1 MLLSVL
7 IPTYNHDCTP
17 LVSALA
23 RQAAALGPEACEIV
37 VADDG
42 SDDAAALAANRTVA
56 HIPQCRYVERGRNT
70 GRSAI
75 RNYLAR
81 QARGEWLL
89 YIDNDMAVHSTDY
102 LARYARHPLVQTSRP
117 GDAPCLL
124 YGGYTVGGDPRTLR
138 HNLRYAYEKAHT
150 ANGSAAERNARPHA
164 DFHTSNFLTP
174 RTVMLAHP
182 FDERIRRYGYEDVL
196 WGKTLAAAGIGVQHI
211 DNPLGFD
218 TFETNRQ
225 FLAKTDE
232 AMLTLAELAPEL
244 EGYSALL
251 PLARRIRR
259 AHMAAIVEKTAQN
272 IIRPL
277 LEGNNTSLFL
287 FNMYKLGRLLAAQ
300 RTLSR

>member
-1 MLLSVL
+1 M
-7 IPTYNHDCTP
+7 
-17 LVSALA
+17 
-23 RQAAALGPEACEIV
+23 
-37 VADDG
+37 ADDG
-42 SDDAAALAANRTVA
+42 STDTAALAANRTIA
-56 HIPQCRYVERGRNT
+56 RHSLCRYLERGHNT

-75 RNYLAR
+75 RNFLAR

-89 YIDNDMAVHSTDY
+89 YIDNDMEVHRDDY
-102 LARYARHPLVQTSRP
+102 LARYVRHPLVQSHEKP
-117 GDAPCLL
+117 SAPCLL
-124 YGGYTVGGDPRTLR
+124 YGGYTVGGDSRALR
-138 HNLRYAYEKAHT
+138 HNLRYTYEKAHT
-150 ANGSAAERNARPHA
+150 ANASATERNARPHA

-218 TFETNRQ
+218 HFETNRQ

-232 AMLTLAELAPEL
+232 AMLTLAEFAGEM

-251 PLARRIRR
+251 PLARRLRR
-259 AHMAAIVEKTAQN
+259 LHMAAIVEKTAIN
-272 IIRPL
+272 VIRPL

-287 FNMYKLGRLLAAQ
+287 FNMYKAGRLLAAQ
-300 RTLSR
+300 RTLGR

>member
-1 MLLSVL
+1 M
-7 IPTYNHDCTP
+7 
-17 LVSALA
+17 
-23 RQAAALGPEACEIV
+23 
-37 VADDG
+37 ADDG
-42 SDDAAALAANRTVA
+42 STDPAALTANRTISR
-56 HIPQCRYVERGRNT
+56 HPLCRYLERGHNT

-75 RNYLAR
+75 RNFLAR
-81 QARGEWLL
+81 QARGQWLL
-89 YIDNDMAVHSTDY
+89 YIDNDMEVHHDDY
-102 LARYARHPLVQTSRP
+102 LARYVRHPLVQSGEKSFT
-117 GDAPCLL
+117 PCLL
-124 YGGYTVGGDPRTLR
+124 YGGYTVGGDSRALS

-150 ANGSAAERNARPHA
+150 ANASATERNARPHA

-174 RTVMLAHP
+174 RTIMLAHP

-196 WGKTLAAAGIGVQHI
+196 WGKTLALCGIGVQHI

-218 TFETNRQ
+218 HFETNRQ

-232 AMLTLAELAPEL
+232 AMLTLAEFADEL

-251 PLARRIRR
+251 PLARRLRR
-259 AHMAAIVEKTAQN
+259 LHMAAIAEKMAVN

-300 RTLSR
+300 RALDR